1 MSESKVNDSIRPDNK
16 LFKNVRLK
24 TRLIFGQLMEYKP
37 LGHRNIIIAERMK
50 IIYYESMQSS
60 ESWKI
65 YVELFL
71 SEYSLPLRIRIPYEG
86 AIIWGLGVL
95 MHSIVHYNS
104 LKFLANEI
112 KFLQGS

>member
-16 LFKNVRLK
+16 LFKNVRL

-37 LGHRNIIIAERMK
+37 LGHRNIIIVERMK
-50 IIYYESMQSS
+50 IIYYESS

-71 SEYSLPLRIRIPYEG
+71 SEYSLPLRKDPIRRSHDLRVGCTY
-86 AIIWGLGVL
+86 AQYSAL
-95 MHSIVHYNS
+95 
-104 LKFLANEI
+104 
-112 KFLQGS
+112 